1 MKWRLAPE
9 PESEDGARKRPARVL
24 LAEDDEVVRRLA
36 ALLLRQ
42 QGWQVVPAAD
52 GAEAVE
58 AWNNSDAPFDLLI
71 LDLQMPN
78 LGGYATY
85 QRIREL
91 RPNVRVLFMSGSMSG
106 DWDRVQQDKLPFLAK
121 PFTGD
126 QFIQAV
132 RNLLPPEFA
141 SSASD

>member
-9 PESEDGARKRPARVL
+9 PESKGGARKRAARVL

-36 ALLLRQ
+36 TLLLRQ
-42 QGWQVVPAAD
+42 QGWQVVPTAN

-58 AWNNSDAPFDLLI
+58 AWDNSDAPFDLLI

-78 LGGYATY
+78 LGGYAAY

-91 RPNVRVLFMSGSMSG
+91 HPNVRVLFMSGSMSG
-106 DWDRVQQDKLPFLAK
+106 DWDRVHEDKLPFLAK

-132 RNLLPPEFA
+132 RNLLPPESDPPA
-141 SSASD
+141 S